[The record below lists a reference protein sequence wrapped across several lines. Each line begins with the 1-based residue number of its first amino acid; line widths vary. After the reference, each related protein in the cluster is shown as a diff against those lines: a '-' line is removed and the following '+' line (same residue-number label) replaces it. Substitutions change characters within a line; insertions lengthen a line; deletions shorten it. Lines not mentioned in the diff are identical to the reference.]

1 MKPDLSKRLV
11 GWLIACLLFAI
22 SLYLAGTIFKLPL
35 SDRNVAGFTHAVL
48 TDGLRD
54 LAVAIGTAVIL
65 ALGVDLLMH
74 KDLLS
79 RINER
84 FLVVKAAS
92 NVGLENILVRRTRSV
107 GEGTRPNEE
116 FNEWLLAV
124 LSTQLGKNSGEIK
137 IICVAAPEYLNFHS
151 PIGVM
156 FHDYYVSTRR
166 LASERC
172 KLRILYQ
179 NPDCDAARTR
189 ASLESN
195 FSTLHDIR
203 ASVSYLTNLMRATS
217 EETVSFRGY
226 SRDAS
231 LFMVMTEACVC
242 LEPLP
247 ISTLEHLRGPLGGHT
262 PLCVYGSDRHIYGRW
277 QQHFEYLWEMSAH
290 DSTNIGQ
297 TSVNPGGDDG
307 PTAS

>member
-92 NVGLENILVRRTRSV
+92 NVGLENILVRR
-107 GEGTRPNEE
+107 
-116 FNEWLLAV
+116 
-124 LSTQLGKNSGEIK
+124 NSFSRRGNT
-137 IICVAAPEYLNFHS
+137 PE
-151 PIGVM
+151 
-156 FHDYYVSTRR
+156 
-166 LASERC
+166 
-172 KLRILYQ
+172 
-179 NPDCDAARTR
+179 
-189 ASLESN
+189 
-195 FSTLHDIR
+195 
-203 ASVSYLTNLMRATS
+203 
-217 EETVSFRGY
+217 
-226 SRDAS
+226 
-231 LFMVMTEACVC
+231 
-242 LEPLP
+242 
-247 ISTLEHLRGPLGGHT
+247 
-262 PLCVYGSDRHIYGRW
+262 
-277 QQHFEYLWEMSAH
+277 
-290 DSTNIGQ
+290 
-297 TSVNPGGDDG
+297 
-307 PTAS
+307 